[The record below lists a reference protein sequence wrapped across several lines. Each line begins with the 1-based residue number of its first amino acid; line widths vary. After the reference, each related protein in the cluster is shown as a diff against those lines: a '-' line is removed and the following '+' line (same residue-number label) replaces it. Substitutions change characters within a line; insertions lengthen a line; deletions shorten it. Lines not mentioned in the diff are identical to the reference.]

1 MVLLLAAIKTASS
14 GSAMKSRFL
23 TVAVLLV
30 VGAVGAW
37 AFRAAGPAP
46 EKARPA
52 APAKP
57 VLAATVAQRPMPV
70 LIDAIGHV
78 EAQSS
83 VVIRSRIDGVIAKV
97 WVEDGQE
104 VKAGDLLV
112 TLDDRQAKSLLDQ
125 AEGNLIR
132 DRAQLE
138 NARRN
143 LARIEPLARAGAMS
157 KQLLDE
163 AIGNVAALEGTVK
176 ADEALVESYRVQ
188 LSYTQ
193 IRAPIAGRIGT
204 IGSRLGS
211 SIRAADTTALV
222 TINQLDPIYV
232 NFAVPQRDLAALQ
245 DAMTA
250 GSVPVRVAIPGR
262 EGPALE
268 GRVAYIDNT
277 IDMASGTLAVRATVA
292 NPARHLWP
300 GQFVNVTATLRV
312 DPAAIVVP
320 AEALQTGQDGAF
332 VFVIKSDLTVSAR
345 PVVVDRTMGEDAVI
359 QSGLAAGERV
369 VTSGQLRL
377 AEGTRVEIRKPPPT
391 GKTGATQ

>member
-1 MVLLLAAIKTASS
+1 
-14 GSAMKSRFL
+14 MKSRFL

-37 AFRAAGPAP
+37 AFRASGPAP
-46 EKARPA
+46 QTARPA
-52 APAKP
+52 APARP

-83 VVIRSRIDGVIAKV
+83 VVIRSRIDGVIARV

-112 TLDDRQAKSLLDQ
+112 TLDDRQARSLLDQ

-188 LSYTQ
+188 FSYTQ
-193 IRAPIAGRIGT
+193 IRAPISGRIGT

-245 DAMTA
+245 DAMAA
-250 GSVPVRVAIPGR
+250 GAVPVRVAIPGR
-262 EGPALE
+262 EGQALE

-320 AEALQTGQDGAF
+320 AEALQTGQDGTF

-345 PVVVDRTMGEDAVI
+345 PVVVDRTMGDDAVI

-377 AEGTRVEIRKPPPT
+377 AEGTRVEIRKPSPT
-391 GKTGATQ
+391 DKTGATQ